1 MQTSKPFFITGYRVL
16 LTAMLSVL
24 WAGVVVAASPEPA
37 VIDAGV
43 AELSHQLRCLVCQN
57 QSIAESNAPLAVDL
71 REQVREQLTAGQ
83 TPQQIIDYMVARY
96 GDFVLYQPPFNPSTW
111 LLWIGPG
118 LLFFIAVAWLILTI
132 RRRHRVVIA
141 ELSPADRQR
150 ARAMLAAQSAT
161 LQGKDNQT

>member
-1 MQTSKPFFITGYRVL
+1 MQISKPIFFTGYRVL
-16 LTAMLSVL
+16 LTALLSVL
-24 WAGVVVAASPEPA
+24 WAGLVVAASPDPA
-37 VIDAGV
+37 KIDAGV

-132 RRRHRVVIA
+132 RRRHGVAVT

-150 ARAMLAAQSAT
+150 ARAMLAAQSTT
-161 LQGKDNQT
+161 LQDKD